1 MNFRD
6 LSIKTPRFLLRSLVA
21 SDPSQKYLTWMK
33 DEIVSKYITAAS
45 ETHSLASL
53 EAYIREK

>member
-6 LSIKTPRFLLRSLVA
+6 LSIKTPRFLLRPLVV

-45 ETHSLASL
+45 ETH
-53 EAYIREK
+53 Y